1 MFTLPFGS
9 MVYSKRPLKIMAADL
24 THLSPLLPTCGHFND
39 KPDSVKHLLRKTVRK
54 EKLKK
59 RFVIL
64 RLFWRGDYGIL

>member
-1 MFTLPFGS
+1 
-9 MVYSKRPLKIMAADL
+9 MAADL